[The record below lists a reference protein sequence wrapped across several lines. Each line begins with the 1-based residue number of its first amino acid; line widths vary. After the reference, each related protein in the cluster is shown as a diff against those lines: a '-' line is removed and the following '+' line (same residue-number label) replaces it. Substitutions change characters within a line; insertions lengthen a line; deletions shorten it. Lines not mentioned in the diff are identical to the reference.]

1 MARPREGQERLTLPT
16 MGLSKDEGA
25 EDGSAL
31 MLRSSKT
38 SNRMCDTCY
47 LAAQCPAM
55 QPQSACAYE
64 LPLEIRTKDQ
74 LISALQSVLEIQT
87 QRVAFMQF
95 AEELN
100 GGYADP
106 NTSLEITRLFDLVER
121 LKKIQDDS
129 SFLRI
134 EMRDRPAGGGVL
146 SQLFG
151 PRAAE
156 AGTLPRAL
164 DEGATNKMLAGA
176 LEGSV
181 VDRKT

>member
-1 MARPREGQERLTLPT
+1 MRTLPT
-16 MGLSKDEGA
+16 MALQDA
-25 EDGSAL
+25 PADALDTAPLARSA
-31 MLRSSKT
+31 KK

-55 QPQSACAYE
+55 KPQSECAYE

-74 LISALQSVLEIQT
+74 LISALQAVLEIQMG
-87 QRVAFMQF
+87 RVAFMQF

-106 NTSLEITRLFDLVER
+106 NTSLEITRIFDLVER

-134 EMRDRPAGGGVL
+134 EMRDRPGGAGVL
-146 SQLFG
+146 SNIFG
-151 PRAAE
+151 PRSGAQPEVMA
-156 AGTLPRAL
+156 PM
-164 DEGATNKMLAGA
+164 DEGQTNRMLSNVI
-176 LEGSV
+176 EGG
-181 VDRKT
+181 